1 MLIWLKIQTKVSRR
15 LAAGKEAVKVAL
27 HPVPDHPSQATS
39 CLRLRLSSK

>member
-1 MLIWLKIQTKVSRR
+1 MLIWLKIQTKVRR
-15 LAAGKEAVKVAL
+15 LAPGKEEVKVAL